1 MIGRKALDLSSYLI
15 VGPENTKGRL
25 VPDIVREALG
35 AGFTCVQVRSKTA
48 TAREMLALVRACAD
62 VRAELG
68 LAERVALLIDDR
80 LDLVLAARV
89 LGVAVD
95 GVHVGQTDVPPEI
108 CRKLL
113 GSDAIVGLSAPREEL
128 LRYIRAG
135 DLSCVDYLGAGP
147 LRPTASKPDAGLLAD
162 GTRHLRTMDEL
173 QTLAQASPV
182 PIVVGG
188 GVTEDD
194 LPAIRATGAAGF
206 FVISAVA
213 GVDDPARAA
222 QELVTTWKKAAAPS
236 R

>member
-15 VGPENTKGRL
+15 VGPENTKGRP
-25 VPDIVREALG
+25 VPDIVRAALG
-35 AGFTCVQVRSKTA
+35 AGFTCVQVRSKIA
-48 TAREMLALVRACAD
+48 TAREMLALVHACAD

-68 LAERVALLIDDR
+68 LAERVALLVDDR

-89 LGVAVD
+89 LGIAVD
-95 GVHVGQTDVPPEI
+95 GVHVGQADVPPAI
-108 CRKLL
+108 CRELL
-113 GSDAIVGLSAPREEL
+113 GPDAIVGLSAPREEL
-128 LRYIRAG
+128 LRCIRAG

-188 GVTEDD
+188 GVKKAD
-194 LPAIRATGAAGF
+194 LPAIRATGVAGF

-213 GVDDPARAA
+213 GADDPAQAA
-222 QELVTTWKKAAAPS
+222 QELVMTWKQAK
-236 R
+236 